1 MPRLVIHRLPM
12 AHPGDVSALA
22 ALLDR
27 GALAAGTIRA
37 VIGKTEGNGG
47 LNDFTRGYFAQSL
60 LHLLACATDEAAEAL
75 AARIPCMLSGGTEG
89 VLSPHYM
96 VFAAEPGEGPEG
108 LAIGTAFGP
117 PVAPGDVGNDAQI
130 ARVAEATRA
139 AMADAGI
146 DDPGAVALVQV
157 KSPAGG
163 PGLLLRS
170 VAAGAMGAALAL
182 GDVPAGAA
190 REAALLA
197 DLSLFSS
204 RVSASAGVE
213 VARDEVVVLGTA
225 RGWSPGLSIAV
236 RPLADALDLAA
247 VQSAFRAAGLA
258 ADPDVPPGQRARIRA
273 VLAKGEPDRSLLVRG
288 QRHTMLGDTDLDAQR
303 HLRGALGAV
312 IASVAGDGRVFVSGG
327 AAHQGPPGGGLVAV
341 IAAGSGEEA

>member
-1 MPRLVIHRLPM
+1 MPRLVIHRLSM

-22 ALLDR
+22 ALLDS
-27 GALAAGTIRA
+27 GALDAGTIRA

-47 LNDFTRGYFAQSL
+47 LNDFTRGYFTQSL
-60 LHLLACATDEAAEAL
+60 MHLLSRATGEAPEDL
-75 AARIPCMLSGGTEG
+75 VARIPCVLSGGTEG

-96 VFAAEPGEGPEG
+96 VFAAEPGGGAEG

-117 PVAPGDVGNDAQI
+117 FVVPGDVGNDAQI

-146 DDPGAVALVQV
+146 DDAARVALVQV

-170 VAAGAMGAALAL
+170 VAGGAMGAALAL
-182 GDVPAGAA
+182 GDVSAGAA
-190 REAALLA
+190 RGTALLE
-197 DLSLFSS
+197 DLTLFSS

-213 VARDEVVVLGTA
+213 VVRDEVVVLGTA
-225 RGWSPGLSIAV
+225 PGWGPGLTMAV
-236 RPLADALDLAA
+236 RPMADALDLAA
-247 VQSAFRAAGLA
+247 IQSAFRGANLS
-258 ADPDVPPGQRARIRA
+258 ADPDVPPAQRPRIRA
-273 VLAKGEPDRSLLVRG
+273 VLAKGEPDRGLSVRG

-303 HLRGALGAV
+303 HLRAALGAV

-327 AAHQGPPGGGLVAV
+327 AAHQGPPGGGLIAV
-341 IAAGSGEEA
+341 IAEGA

>member
-1 MPRLVIHRLPM
+1 MPRLTIHRLSM
-12 AHPGDVSALA
+12 AHPGDVSALQG
-22 ALLDR
+22 LIER
-27 GALAAGTIRA
+27 GSLPASQIRA

-47 LNDFTRGYFAQSL
+47 LNDFTRGYFTQSL
-60 LHLLACATDEAAEAL
+60 MHLLSRATGERAEEL
-75 AARIPCMLSGGTEG
+75 AERIPCVLSGGTEG

-96 VFAAEPGEGPEG
+96 VFAVDFAAEGAEG

-117 PVAPGDVGNDAQI
+117 PVAAGDVGNDTQI
-130 ARVAEATRA
+130 ARVARAVRA

-146 DDPGAVALVQV
+146 TAPDQVALVQV

-170 VAAGAMGAALAL
+170 VAGGAMGAALAL
-182 GDVPAGAA
+182 GDVAA
-190 REAALLA
+190 DRALSDALLERPE
-197 DLSLFSS
+197 LFSS

-213 VARDEVVVLGTA
+213 VMRDEVVVFGTA
-225 RGWSPGLSIAV
+225 PGWAPGLRMAV
-236 RPLADALDLAA
+236 RPMADALDLAA
-247 VQSAFRAAGLA
+247 VQAAFRAAGLSTE
-258 ADPDVPPGQRARIRA
+258 PDVPAAQRARIRA
-273 VLAKGEPDRSLLVRG
+273 VLAKGEPDRRHHLRG

-312 IASVAGDGRVFVSGG
+312 IAAVAGDGRIFVSGG

-341 IAAGSGEEA
+341 IAEEA

>member
-22 ALLDR
+22 ALLDS
-27 GALAAGTIRA
+27 GALTAGTLRA
-37 VIGKTEGNGG
+37 IIGKTEGNGG
-47 LNDFTRGYFAQSL
+47 LNDFTRGYFTQSL
-60 LHLLACATDEAAEAL
+60 LHLLSRATGEGAEAL
-75 AARIPCMLSGGTEG
+75 AARIPCVLSGGTEG

-96 VFAAEPGEGPEG
+96 VFAAEHVDDPGAEG

-146 DDPGAVALVQV
+146 DDPAAVALVQV

-170 VAAGAMGAALAL
+170 VAGGAMGAALAL
-182 GDVPAGAA
+182 GDVPAAAA
-190 REAALLA
+190 REAALLT
-197 DLSLFSS
+197 DLTLFSS

-225 RGWSPGLSIAV
+225 HGWSPGLSIAV
-236 RPLADALDLAA
+236 HPMADALDLAA
-247 VQSAFRAAGLA
+247 VQAAFRGAGLD
-258 ADPDVPPGQRARIRA
+258 ADPDVPAAQRPRIRA
-273 VLAKGEPDRSLLVRG
+273 ILAKGEPDRSLLVRG

-303 HLRGALGAV
+303 HLRAALGAV
-312 IASVAGDGRVFVSGG
+312 IAAVAGDGRVFVSGG

-341 IAAGSGEEA
+341 IAEDA

>member
-22 ALLDR
+22 TLIA
-27 GALAAGTIRA
+27 GGTVPAASIRA

-47 LNDFTRGYFAQSL
+47 LNDFTRGYFTQSL
-60 LHLLACATDEAAEAL
+60 MQLLARETGEAAEDL
-75 AARIPCMLSGGTEG
+75 AARIPCVLSGGTEG
-89 VLSPHYM
+89 VLSPHYV
-96 VFAAEPGEGPEG
+96 VFAVEEAAGEAG

-130 ARVAEATRA
+130 ARVADAVRA

-146 DDPGAVALVQV
+146 ADASDIALVQV

-170 VAAGAMGAALAL
+170 VAGGAMGAALAL
-182 GDVPAGAA
+182 GDVPAEEA
-190 REAALLA
+190 RGAALLERL
-197 DLSLFSS
+197 DLFSP

-213 VARDEVVVLGTA
+213 VERDEVVVLGKA
-225 RGWSPGLSIAV
+225 PGWAPGLRMAV
-236 RPLADALDLAA
+236 RAMADALDLRA
-247 VQSAFRAAGLA
+247 VQSAFRAAGLET
-258 ADPDVPPGQRARIRA
+258 DPDVPEAQRPRIRA
-273 VLAKGEPDRSLLVRG
+273 VLAKGEPDRTLRIRG
-288 QRHTMLGDTDLDAQR
+288 QRHTMLGDTDIDAQR
-303 HLRGALGAV
+303 HLRGAVGAV
-312 IASVAGDGRVFVSGG
+312 IAAVAGDGRIFVSGG

-341 IAAGSGEEA
+341 IAAEVA

>member
-1 MPRLVIHRLPM
+1 M

-22 ALLDR
+22 GLLGS
-27 GALAAGTIRA
+27 GALDAGAIRA

-47 LNDFTRGYFAQSL
+47 LNDFTRGYFTQSL
-60 LHLLACATDEAAEAL
+60 LHLLSRAAGREAEAL
-75 AARIPCMLSGGTEG
+75 AARIPCVLSGGTEG

-96 VFAAEPGEGPEG
+96 VFAAEPAEGGGG

-130 ARVAEATRA
+130 ARVAAATRA

-146 DDPGAVALVQV
+146 EDPAQVALVQV

-170 VAAGAMGAALAL
+170 VAGGAMGAALAL
-182 GDVPAGAA
+182 GDVPAKAA
-190 REAALLA
+190 REAALL
-197 DLSLFSS
+197 DDFSLFSP

-213 VARDEVVVLGTA
+213 VMQDEVIVLGTA
-225 RGWSPGLSIAV
+225 PGWVPGLSIAV
-236 RPLADALDLAA
+236 RPMTDALDLAA
-247 VQSAFRAAGLA
+247 IQSAFRGAGLS
-258 ADPDVPPGQRARIRA
+258 ADPDVPPGQRSRIRA
-273 VLAKGEPDRSLLVRG
+273 ILAKGEPDRSLHVRG

-303 HLRGALGAV
+303 HLRAALGAV

-341 IAAGSGEEA
+341 IAESA

>member
-1 MPRLVIHRLPM
+1 M

-22 ALLDR
+22 ALLES

-47 LNDFTRGYFAQSL
+47 LNDFTRGYFTQSL
-60 LHLLACATDEAAEAL
+60 MHLLSHLTGEAVDAL
-75 AARIPCMLSGGTEG
+75 AARIPCVLSGGTEG

-96 VFAAEPGEGPEG
+96 IFAAEPGGGAEG

-117 PVAPGDVGNDAQI
+117 PVAAGDVGNDAQI
-130 ARVAEATRA
+130 ARVATATRA

-146 DDPGAVALVQV
+146 DGPEGVALVQV

-170 VAAGAMGAALAL
+170 VAGGAMGAALGL
-182 GDVPAGAA
+182 GDVPPAVA
-190 REAALLA
+190 REVALLN
-197 DLSLFSS
+197 DLSLFST

-213 VARDEVVVLGTA
+213 VTRDEVVVLGTA
-225 RGWSPGLSIAV
+225 PGWAPGLSIAV
-236 RPLADALDLAA
+236 RPMADALDLAA
-247 VQSAFRAAGLA
+247 IQSAFRAAGLA
-258 ADPDVPPGQRARIRA
+258 ADPDVPAAQRPRIRA
-273 VLAKGEPDRSLLVRG
+273 VFAKGEPDRGLQVRG

-303 HLRGALGAV
+303 HLRAALGAV

-341 IAAGSGEEA
+341 IAEDA